1 LLYNNRVRY
10 QVPQYLEVEDRIFG
24 PLTLKQFLFAA
35 GGAGGAYAFWSL
47 LPNPINIIGAILVVA
62 AAGALGFGQMN
73 GRPFLVMIESM
84 VTYGLSRKLYLWR
97 KRPKAPVAQGA
108 SEKEAPAGIAVPR
121 LSDSKLKDLA
131 WGLDLQET
139 LGRAEAPNEDRP
151 GRPRKPTVPAGII

>member
-1 LLYNNRVRY
+1 MLYNRRVRY

-35 GGAGGAYAFWSL
+35 GGAGGAYALWSL
-47 LPNPINIIGAILVVA
+47 LPTPLNIIGAILVGV

-73 GRPFLVMIESM
+73 GRPFLVMVESM
-84 VTYGLSRKLYLWR
+84 VSYGFSKKLYLWK
-97 KRPKAPVAQGA
+97 KRPKTVAQKQ
-108 SEKEAPAGIAVPR
+108 EEAAAPTGIAVPR

-139 LGRAEAPNEDRP
+139 LGRVEAPNEDRP
-151 GRPRKPTVPAGII
+151 GRVGTLTIPPGII